1 MDEVLRTKL
10 DNVIT
15 YMEMIQDYQDY
26 MFKAY
31 RTDKMEHQ
39 ESFLTREFDIDYNKV
54 ELLNHN
60 VIDALRDINKG
71 VSNND

>member
-39 ESFLTREFDIDYNKV
+39 ESF
-54 ELLNHN
+54 
-60 VIDALRDINKG
+60 
-71 VSNND
+71 